1 VDVTGRI
8 GCEVAVEQ
16 QIGNRFDGHE
26 NYLDDAAAAGCPTAA
41 DSPTE
46 ENGG

>member
-1 VDVTGRI
+1 MLGVTGCMV
-8 GCEVAVEQ
+8 CEVAVEQ
-16 QIGNRFDGHE
+16 QIGHRVDGHE
-26 NYLDDAAAAGCPTAA
+26 NYLDDAAGCPTAA